1 MKKDKRSKHHSTDEG
16 GYVYSTG
23 GNTALADLLAKMQAD
38 EPQGAPGSTV
48 LEVWLEKKG
57 RGGKTAVVIK
67 GFAGTNQEGEDLVKH
82 LKNKLGTGGS
92 FKDGEMILQGHQRDK
107 VMELLAEKGFKTK
120 RIGG

>member
-23 GNTALADLLAKMQAD
+23 GNTALADLLAKMQPETTD
-38 EPQGAPGSTV
+38 GPTGNTT

-67 GFAGTNQEGEDLVKH
+67 GFPGTDAEGEDLAKH
-82 LKNKLGTGGS
+82 LKSKLGTGGS
-92 FKDGEMILQGHQRDK
+92 YKDGEIIVQGHQRDK
-107 VMELLAEKGFKTK
+107 VMELLHDRGFKTK